1 MEQMGNPNQ
10 KTFMLNY
17 TEKGSATPFYQAFVQ
32 GNTISVSLIG
42 GGPAPSVEGFFSANG
57 KPDYTADAF
66 LNDDKLFA
74 LLKMSP
80 SELKQELA
88 KGKSV
93 VEIAA
98 AKHISKQQVI
108 DVIATT
114 QAEGQ
119 IQAEQTGKT
128 KNDLLMKQIKKALE
142 PKVLQ
147 VIEHKTETP
156 W

>member
-1 MEQMGNPNQ
+1 M
-10 KTFMLNY
+10 
-17 TEKGSATPFYQAFVQ
+17 
-32 GNTISVSLIG
+32 
-42 GGPAPSVEGFFSANG
+42 
-57 KPDYTADAF
+57 
-66 LNDDKLFA
+66 NDDKLFA